1 MSSLSPVP
9 SPSRKQPEA
18 WPYPHCPNF
27 LASLSRPPSSRWV
40 VAGRLNRLLT
50 CIAPARLEKPLPL
63 PVPRTALSAHQS
75 ENSECGHPNNFRF
88 LWGAELTG
96 SEVSSGASSLA
107 RAGAGGLCDGL
118 GAPGARGEGPADA
131 GPRPEGRRVAACT
144 LRSLDRPLLF
154 CLLRCHPY
162 VAHPQT

>member
-1 MSSLSPVP
+1 MGLDTGFHLQPRITNSLVFVVGRSQPLRLSEALLSLCSRACIEAWGVHDFLDPFPHLSKSASPPRASDPVASTSSTSHTCLHSLLFHRLPAN
-9 SPSRKQPEA
+9 SEA

-40 VAGRLNRLLT
+40 VAGMPNRLLT

-88 LWGAELTG
+88 L
-96 SEVSSGASSLA
+96 
-107 RAGAGGLCDGL
+107 
-118 GAPGARGEGPADA
+118 
-131 GPRPEGRRVAACT
+131 
-144 LRSLDRPLLF
+144 
-154 CLLRCHPY
+154 
-162 VAHPQT
+162 